1 MKVKDCVR
9 LSTVDNFQGEE
20 ADVVIV
26 STVRNNPQGKTGFLQ
41 IPNRVNVMMS
51 RAKHGM
57 YVFGGATTIDASR
70 EAQVFRAMLSE
81 LRKQDAV
88 GPYLPLRCKRHG
100 TDLFVASAADFA
112 KMVPDGGC
120 DQPCGTRLECG
131 HACQRM
137 CHPDDSEHVGF
148 SCRQPCMRLHSP
160 CGHPCANMCFQDCG
174 KCFTKV
180 AVVSFF
186 SFFFF
191 WVILM
196 LIIYIVITN
205 FKGTVFMKQFA
216 LYEVGGSGYSNTNFT
231 YYGK

>member
-186 SFFFF
+186 SFFLFF
-191 WVILM
+191 LG
-196 LIIYIVITN
+196 YTN
-205 FKGTVFMKQFA
+205 VNY
-216 LYEVGGSGYSNTNFT
+216 LYSNN
-231 YYGK
+231 